1 MKTANLTLVVEDDE
15 ITSFLIQKTLSKSNA
30 FKEILSF
37 ENGQPALVYL
47 QEALAQLKP
56 IPNLILLDINMPIM
70 DGWELLD
77 ALQELHFPNLI
88 PVVMLTSSINE
99 EDRKKAKTYKNVKGY
114 FTKPLTGKYVE
125 ELVNL
130 LD

>member
-15 ITSFLIQKTLSKSNA
+15 ITSFLIQKTLSKSNV

-56 IPNLILLDINMPIM
+56 IPDLILLDINMPIM

-77 ALQELHFPNLI
+77 ALQELHFPNHI

-99 EDRKKAKTYKNVKGY
+99 EDRRKAKTYKNVQGY
-114 FTKPLTGKYVE
+114 FTKPLTEKYVE
-125 ELVNL
+125 ELVKL
-130 LD
+130 LH